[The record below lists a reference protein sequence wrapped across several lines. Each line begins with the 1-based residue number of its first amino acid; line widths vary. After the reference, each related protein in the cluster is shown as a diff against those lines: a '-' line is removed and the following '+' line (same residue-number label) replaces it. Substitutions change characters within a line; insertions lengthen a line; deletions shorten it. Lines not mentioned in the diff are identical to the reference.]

1 MSVLS
6 LADVY
11 RARRRIE
18 GRVLRTPL
26 IESPSLSAIA
36 GTPVFLKLETVQPT
50 GSFKLRGA
58 SNALAELAERG
69 CRQVVT
75 ASTGNH
81 GRAVA
86 RALGIDATVC
96 MSALVPE
103 NKVGAVRALGAR
115 VCIAGKSQDDA
126 EREALRLAR
135 EEGFAYVPPF
145 DDLSVIAGQAT
156 IGLEIVEALPDVAH
170 IVVPLSGG
178 GLFAGV
184 ALAARSANRA
194 IRMSG
199 VTMAR
204 GAAMHASLA
213 AGWPV
218 LVEEVDTLADSL
230 GGGIGLENRYTYQ
243 LTRDFID
250 DTLLLDEDSI
260 ARGIAHAYRHERL
273 VVEGAAAVGI
283 AALLDGALPDT
294 RARRGPLVIIVTG
307 ANVDINLHRRIAAS
321 STGCPRHSILT
332 KRHDVHHIARR
343 SAASR
348 TRAAR
353 PRGYRSDRSGLPR
366 VGDRR
371 RRDAACPAPRSARAQ
386 RRGGCQDCLAA
397 ALRQLRDQGQ
407 SGLFR

>member
-11 RARRRIE
+11 RACRRIE
-18 GRVLRTPL
+18 GRVCRTPL
-26 IESPSLSAIA
+26 VESPSLSAIA

-58 SNALAELAERG
+58 TNAVAQLSEQG
-69 CRQVVT
+69 CRKVVT

-86 RALGIDATVC
+86 HAARALGIEATVC
-96 MSALVPE
+96 LSALVPR
-103 NKVGAVRALGAR
+103 NKVEAVRALGAQVR
-115 VCIAGKSQDDA
+115 IVGKSQDEA
-126 EREALRLAR
+126 EHEALRLVR
-135 EEGFAYVPPF
+135 EERFAYVPPF
-145 DDLSVIAGQAT
+145 DDLNVIAGQAT

-184 ALAARSANRA
+184 AFAAKSANSA

-213 AGWPV
+213 AGRPV
-218 LVEEVDTLADSL
+218 LVDEVETLADSL

-243 LTRDFID
+243 LTRDLID
-250 DTLLLDEDSI
+250 DTVLLDEASI
-260 ARGIAHAYRHERL
+260 ARGIVHAYQHERL

-283 AALLDGALPDT
+283 AALLDGRLHDVRVP
-294 RARRGPLVIIVTG
+294 RGPVVLIVTG
-307 ANVDINLHRRIAAS
+307 SNIDIDLHRRIVNAMPAQS
-321 STGCPRHSILT
+321 HSPET
-332 KRHDVHHIARR
+332 
-343 SAASR
+343 
-348 TRAAR
+348 
-353 PRGYRSDRSGLPR
+353 P
-366 VGDRR
+366 
-371 RRDAACPAPRSARAQ
+371 
-386 RRGGCQDCLAA
+386 
-397 ALRQLRDQGQ
+397 
-407 SGLFR
+407 